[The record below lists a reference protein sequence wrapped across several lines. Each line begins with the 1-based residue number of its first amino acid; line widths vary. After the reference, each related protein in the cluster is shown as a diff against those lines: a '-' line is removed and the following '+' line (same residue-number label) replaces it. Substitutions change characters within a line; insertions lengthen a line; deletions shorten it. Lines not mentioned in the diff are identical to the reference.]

1 MIGMSKKALYLAGG
15 GARGAYQAGVLKGIQ
30 HILKTTEMPFELI
43 TGVSVGSMNA
53 CIMAQNA
60 GNFKTA
66 VQELEDLWCHIQ
78 GSDIYNSNNLDLT
91 RSFIRNVGLLFQ
103 GESKSGYLIDTTP
116 LAQYTSKKIL
126 ILRKSPK
133 TLMPKSLKILN

>member
-1 MIGMSKKALYLAGG
+1 MSMSKKALYLAGG

-66 VQELEDLWCHIQ
+66 VQQLEDLWCGIK
-78 GSDIYNSNNLDLT
+78 GSDIYNANNFDLT
-91 RSFIRNVGLLFQ
+91 
-103 GESKSGYLIDTTP
+103 
-116 LAQYTSKKIL
+116 
-126 ILRKSPK
+126 
-133 TLMPKSLKILN
+133 KSLVRNFSFSVKANQVT